1 MNALV
6 PEGLLRLPS
15 AQDDLPLATD
25 GVYRLVWQSRF
36 GPILIEVI
44 DGVAFVN
51 GSRVEAAAPERAF
64 P

>member
-1 MNALV
+1 MNAPV
-6 PEGLLRLPS
+6 PEVLLRPPS
-15 AQDDLPLATD
+15 NQDDLPLATD

-36 GPILIEVI
+36 GPILIEVV

-51 GSRVEAAAPERAF
+51 GSRVEAAAPDRLL